1 MQRESIGVLL
11 AMTGT
16 FIYGLEPVVIKS
28 NPSNPIS
35 FAAFS
40 ALVASLVLWFT
51 VMASGRL
58 EEIRENPG
66 GLRGAFFMGL
76 FGTTLAYLAYS
87 FGARMSTAINAAL
100 ITRSEVLFSFV
111 LSWLFL
117 GERITRKLVAYS
129 LAIIAGLAL
138 VILQG
143 RSPELHLGD
152 LLLLLVPL
160 FWQFGHV
167 IAKRLPYSPPTIA
180 ALRNTF
186 GFLLLLPLAITTG
199 PEFSAFVIAEG
210 LIIAV
215 GQLVWYESIKR
226 INLSKA
232 TAIITP
238 APAVAIGLGL
248 FLGESFTVYHAL
260 GFALITLG
268 TLGAVKVKSELR
280 T

>member
-66 GLRGAFFMGL
+66 GLRGGAFFMGL

-87 FGARMSTAINAAL
+87 FGGADEHSHKRRPDNPERGPVFLRSLLAL
-100 ITRSEVLFSFV
+100 PG
-111 LSWLFL
+111 

-186 GFLLLLPLAITTG
+186 GFLLLLPPLAITTG

-226 INLSKA
+226 INLSKQ
-232 TAIITP
+232 P
-238 APAVAIGLGL
+238 
-248 FLGESFTVYHAL
+248 
-260 GFALITLG
+260 
-268 TLGAVKVKSELR
+268 R
-280 T
+280 

>member
-1 MQRESIGVLL
+1 MRQETLGALFAIVG
-11 AMTGT
+11 M

-40 ALVASLVLWFT
+40 ALVASAFLWVKLIVF
-51 VMASGRL
+51 GEL
-58 EEIRENPG
+58 EEIRENPRN
-66 GLRGAFFMGL
+66 LKRAFLVGL
-76 FGTTLAYLAYS
+76 FGTALAYLAYS

-100 ITRSEVLFSFV
+100 ITRSEVLFSFF

-117 GERITRKLVAYS
+117 GERITRRLVGYS
-129 LAIIAGLAL
+129 AAILVGLIV

-143 RSPELHLGD
+143 RSMELHLGD
-152 LLLLLVPL
+152 FLLLLVPL
-160 FWQFGHV
+160 FWQLGHV

-186 GFLLLLPLAITTG
+186 GFLLLFPLAIATG
-199 PEFSAFVIAEG
+199 LEFSRFVIAEG
-210 LIIAV
+210 LVIAV
-215 GQLVWYESIKR
+215 GQLVWYRSIKL

-238 APAVAIGLGL
+238 APAVAIGLGVL
-248 FLGESFTVYHAL
+248 LGESFTIYHAV
-260 GFALITLG
+260 GFLLITLG
-268 TLGAVKVKSELR
+268 TLGAVRVESELR

>member
-1 MQRESIGVLL
+1 MRRETLGALFAIVG
-11 AMTGT
+11 M

-40 ALVASLVLWFT
+40 ALVASLLLW
-51 VMASGRL
+51 VKLIVSGGL
-58 EEIRENPG
+58 EEIRENPRN
-66 GLRGAFFMGL
+66 LKGAFFMGL
-76 FGTTLAYLAYS
+76 FGTALAYLAYS
-87 FGARMSTAINAAL
+87 FGVRMSTAINAAL
-100 ITRSEVLFSFV
+100 ITRSEVLFSFF

-117 GERITRKLVAYS
+117 GERITRRLIGYSTAVLV
-129 LAIIAGLAL
+129 GLIV

-143 RSPELHLGD
+143 RSMELHLGD
-152 LLLLLVPL
+152 FLLLLVPF
-160 FWQFGHV
+160 FWQLGHV

-186 GFLLLLPLAITTG
+186 GFLLLFPFAIATG
-199 PEFSAFVIAEG
+199 LEFSRFVIAEG
-210 LIIAV
+210 LVIAV
-215 GQLVWYESIKR
+215 GQLVWYRSIKL

-238 APAVAIGLGL
+238 APAVAIGLGVL
-248 FLGESFTVYHAL
+248 LGESFTVYHAL
-260 GFALITLG
+260 GFLLITLG
-268 TLGAVKVKSELR
+268 TLGAVRVESEIR